1 MHSLDFD
8 SFDIPLSWDLSNRGN
23 LDGLYSP
30 GSHLRKPGSGCSTRP
45 ARVFELKGFEGA
57 TVSLIASEAGVS
69 SGAIYAHYGSKA
81 ELLVDALSAHR
92 EQVTASLFPAGSPV
106 RATDMLLTLANRLGD
121 SDRPDSNL
129 LAEALLGARRDPELA
144 KVLADSLTE
153 RQSNMAGIIA
163 DGQQAGQLSDD
174 VSATA
179 ASRFALMLG
188 LGAMLVRQ
196 LDMEPVDPS
205 EWSTFTNR
213 LLAAFTEEESS

>member
-1 MHSLDFD
+1 MGR
-8 SFDIPLSWDLSNRGN
+8 IAGVTPEE
-23 LDGLYSP
+23 
-30 GSHLRKPGSGCSTRP
+30 TRERLLGAA

-106 RATDMLLTLANRLGD
+106 RATDILLTLANRLGD
-121 SDRPDSNL
+121 RDRPDSNL
-129 LAEALLGARRDPELA
+129 LAESLLGARRDPELA
-144 KVLADSLTE
+144 KVLADSLTD
-153 RQSNMAGIIA
+153 RQADMAEIIA
-163 DGQQAGQLSDD
+163 EGQQAGQLSDD

-205 EWSTFTNR
+205 DWSTFTNR
-213 LLAAFTEEESS
+213 LLAAFTEE